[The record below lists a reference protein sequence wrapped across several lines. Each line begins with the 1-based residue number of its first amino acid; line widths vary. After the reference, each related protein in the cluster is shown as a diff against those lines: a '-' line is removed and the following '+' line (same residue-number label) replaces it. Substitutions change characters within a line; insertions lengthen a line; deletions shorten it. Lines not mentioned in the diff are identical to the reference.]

1 MNEREKELLRMS
13 VIYAIANRDDVVEA
27 FETDESEAANL
38 AVRELSVD
46 GCVIDAPTE
55 EEMSSLL
62 KHF

>member
-13 VIYAIANRDDVVEA
+13 LIHTIANREDVIEA

>member
-1 MNEREKELLRMS
+1 MTEREKESGRMA
-13 VIYAIANRDDVVEA
+13 VIYAIANLDDVIEA
-27 FETDESEAANL
+27 FETEPGDQ
-38 AVRELSVD
+38 AVRQLSVD

>member
-1 MNEREKELLRMS
+1 MTEREKELGRMA
-13 VIYAIANRDDVVEA
+13 VIYAIANRDDVIEA
-27 FETDESEAANL
+27 FETEPGDQ

>member
-1 MNEREKELLRMS
+1 MTEREKELGRMA
-13 VIYAIANRDDVVEA
+13 VIYAIANLDDVIEA
-27 FETDESEAANL
+27 FETEPGDQ
-38 AVRELSVD
+38 AVRQLSVD

>member
-1 MNEREKELLRMS
+1 MTEREKELGRMA
-13 VIYAIANRDDVVEA
+13 VIYAIANLDDVIEA
-27 FETDESEAANL
+27 FETEPGDQ

>member
-1 MNEREKELLRMS
+1 MTEREKELLRMA
-13 VIYAIANRDDVVEA
+13 VIYALSNIDDVVEA
-27 FETDESEAANL
+27 FETEESQEKQFPMQQ
-38 AVRELSVD
+38 LSVD